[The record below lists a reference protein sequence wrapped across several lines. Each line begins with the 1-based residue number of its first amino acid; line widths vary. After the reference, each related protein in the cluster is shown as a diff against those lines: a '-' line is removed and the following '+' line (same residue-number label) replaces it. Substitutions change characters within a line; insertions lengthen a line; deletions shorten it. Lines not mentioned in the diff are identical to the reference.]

1 MTGVPQAT
9 MSQGQWSKLR
19 AMKTAVFLLVC
30 GCTASASEVEPPQDT
45 LFFPTGLAV
54 AIPDGYAGFVQP
66 RSGLAM
72 RNGITI
78 VVLSNAG
85 MHAGTTWSSYVAR
98 RLATRS

>member
-1 MTGVPQAT
+1 

-54 AIPDGYAGFVQP
+54 APNDAYLFIANGNSELRYDSGSVGVNP
-66 RSGLAM
+66 RTRKYCKQDRYSSSKCSAQLFFESRGC
-72 RNGITI
+72 
-78 VVLSNAG
+78 
-85 MHAGTTWSSYVAR
+85 TTM
-98 RLATRS
+98 